1 MLASQCKQPK
11 IIAPQS
17 MLLNVHNSAHDSSK
31 NITLHMTLLK
41 GVWVI
46 NKTVM
51 DVSIYLDTI
60 DNM

>member
-51 DVSIYLDTI
+51 DVT
-60 DNM
+60 